1 MLIETMENI
10 NSSMLGN
17 IMYNI
22 DTTRLTVVFKNN
34 QEYFYDNVPIE
45 VWKQFNEA
53 ESKGKFYA
61 QNIKGK
67 YPADIKEVEKIE
79 ETLKGEEG
87 VSVENT

>member
-22 DTTRLTVVFKNN
+22 YTTRLTVVFKNN

-61 QNIKGK
+61 KNIKGK
-67 YPADIKEVEKIE
+67 YPANLTTQKE
-79 ETLKGEEG
+79 ETEIDTRRKSDLL
-87 VSVENT
+87 

>member
-1 MLIETMENI
+1 MENI

>member
-1 MLIETMENI
+1 MIELLENV
-10 NSSMLGN
+10 NSSMLEQVTYDN
-17 IMYNI
+17 E
-22 DTTRLTVVFKNN
+22 TKRLVVVFKNSK
-34 QEYFYDNVPIE
+34 EYFYDNVPTE
-45 VWKQFNEA
+45 VWKQFQES
-53 ESKGKFYA
+53 ESKGKFYT

>member
-53 ESKGKFYA
+53 ESKGKFYT